1 MAVEQ
6 YTMAT
11 EYTANEL
18 TLTRGLVS
26 DIVYVGVYH
35 NINPNTKPAL
45 TDFTQVTLVPGSGAL
60 AEGTKIDVL
69 SLIGPKVG
77 AHLNLA
83 APGDYQRWVRV
94 STATEDI
101 IRKVD
106 VITIL

>member
-1 MAVEQ
+1 
-6 YTMAT
+6 
-11 EYTANEL
+11 
-18 TLTRGLVS
+18 
-26 DIVYVGVYH
+26 VYH

-45 TDFTQVTLVPGSGAL
+45 GDFIEVTLVDGTGPL
-60 AEGTKIDVL
+60 ADGTKIDVL

-77 AHLNLA
+77 ADLSLA

-106 VITIL
+106 IITIV